1 MRRHLRPPPPSH
13 RGGQQKLLSR
23 VYRPALPSLPLS
35 PQSPVTEFSRL
46 NALPPRRQLRA
57 RGKISRDFAVC
68 RSGAN
73 VASLAR
79 PLPKNP
85 ETRRSENRT
94 RHRASKLAPQEPPP
108 RPPVLH
114 PPRHPTTNHPIA
126 AATSAC
132 CWLQLFGRICTGG
145 KYFTPYELLSAGPV
159 LSSEEIDRLFT
170 ALRGRGAAETGRMAE
185 EGEGW
190 GG

>member
-1 MRRHLRPPPPSH
+1 MRFPS
-13 RGGQQKLLSR
+13 
-23 VYRPALPSLPLS
+23 PAAAG
-35 PQSPVTEFSRL
+35 E
-46 NALPPRRQLRA
+46 
-57 RGKISRDFAVC
+57 GKISRDFAFC

-73 VASLAR
+73 VASLA
-79 PLPKNP
+79 PPSKNP

-94 RHRASKLAPQEPPP
+94 RHRASKLAPQAPQHPQYST
-108 RPPVLH
+108 

-126 AATSAC
+126 AATSATSAC

-185 EGEGW
+185 EGEG
-190 GG
+190 GGGVGGKGWRCRRARLSDRLSPAIDNLQ